1 MPYRRR
7 VALGLEQVLVGCWT
21 DDEAETGVT
30 VVLPPAGALGAVAV
44 RGGAPGTREAAA
56 LGATGAGVECHA
68 VALCGN
74 SVFGLAAADG
84 VVRWCVEAGRGLDIR
99 GVTVPVVGAAVVY
112 DVKDATSTRP
122 TAAAGVAACEAAT
135 AAEPPSGPVG
145 VGRGCTL
152 GKSAGR
158 EYRVAG
164 GQGSAV
170 RELPV
175 ADSDVPLVVGALM
188 AVNSVGDVLAA
199 DGSVL
204 AGSTA
209 PPDAPRYPYAPISAI
224 EGFAGTEGRTNTT
237 IGCVVTNAA
246 LTKPQAVR
254 AADLAHTGIA
264 RAVHPP
270 HTDFDGD
277 AIFLLAT
284 GAVATSADAVA
295 TLAGEAIE
303 TAIRDAV
310 AHAAGPPGT
319 SPSAAAD
326 QPAH

>member
-1 MPYRRR
+1 M
-7 VALGLEQVLVGCWT
+7 ALGLDDVRVGCWT

-30 VVLPPAGALGAVAV
+30 VILPPPATLGAMAV

-56 LGATGAGVECHA
+56 LSAIGAGIECHG

-84 VVRWCVEAGRGLDIR
+84 VVRWCVDAGRGLDVA

-112 DVKDATSTRP
+112 DIKDAASARP
-122 TAAAGVAACEAAT
+122 TAAAGVAACEAST
-135 AAEPPSGPVG
+135 TDDPPSGRVG

-170 RELPV
+170 REIPV
-175 ADSDVPLVVGALM
+175 DGSQVPLVVGALM
-188 AVNSVGDVLAA
+188 AVNSVGDVIAS
-199 DGSVL
+199 DSSTL

-224 EGFAGTEGRTNTT
+224 EGFAGTPARTNTT

-246 LTKPQAVR
+246 LTKSAAYR

-284 GAVATSADAVA
+284 GVVEASTDAVA
-295 TLAGEAIE
+295 TLAAEAVAD
-303 TAIRDAV
+303 AIRDAV
-310 AHAAGPPGT
+310 THDAA
-319 SPSAAAD
+319 
-326 QPAH
+326 

>member
-1 MPYRRR
+1 M
-7 VALGLEQVLVGCWT
+7 GCWT
-21 DDEAETGVT
+21 DDEAQTGVT
-30 VVLPPAGALGAVAV
+30 VVLPPAGTLGAVAV

-56 LGATGAGVECHA
+56 LGATGAGVECHG

-84 VVRWCVEAGRGLDIR
+84 VVRWCTEAGRGLDIR

-112 DVKDATSTRP
+112 DINDDSSARP
-122 TAAAGVAACEAAT
+122 TAAAGIAACEAAT
-135 AAEPPSGPVG
+135 ANEPPSGRVG

-164 GQGSAV
+164 GQGTAV
-170 RELPV
+170 REIPV
-175 ADSDVPLVVGALM
+175 EGSPSPLIVGALM
-188 AVNSVGDVLAA
+188 AVNSVGDVIDA
-199 DGSVL
+199 DSSVL

-224 EGFAGTEGRTNTT
+224 PGFAGTEERANTT

-246 LTKPQAVR
+246 LTKGAAVR

-284 GAVATSADAVA
+284 GEVEASTDAVA
-295 TLAGEAIE
+295 TLAGEAVAA
-303 TAIRDAV
+303 AIRDAV
-310 AHAAGPPGT
+310 RR
-319 SPSAAAD
+319 
-326 QPAH
+326 